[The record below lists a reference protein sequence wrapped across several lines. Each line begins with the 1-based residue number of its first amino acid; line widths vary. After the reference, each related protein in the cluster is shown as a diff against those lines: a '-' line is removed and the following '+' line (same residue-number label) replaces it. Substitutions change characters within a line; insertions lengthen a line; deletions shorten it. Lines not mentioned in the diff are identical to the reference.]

1 MENFNRHFATCLR
14 LVEQKLSRGSCKDW
28 TTDDFRILSESI
40 NEVTGTLLSVSTLK
54 RLSGRVHYRS
64 KPNATTLNAFAAYV
78 GYKDWRGFLESTN
91 SIKIQDSEK
100 PLKRSWAKYGIP
112 VLILGVGLF
121 LLVFF
126 ISSSKKTARP
136 YDSGNFTFTGRSVTT
151 GLPNSVVF
159 EYDASA
165 AGDEA
170 TIEIQQDWDERK
182 RVTVNKNDSVS
193 TSIYY
198 RPGFFK
204 SKLVVDNI
212 IVQEKD
218 IFIPTQDWLG
228 VIESKSRPIYLNDK
242 DFRKEHK
249 LEITPEILAQYDV
262 DPGTSNTIVGFYHVR
277 DFGDLHT
284 DDFEMSV
291 SLKNT
296 FKSGTSVCQAAQVV
310 LSHEDGPISVILT
323 DKGCISNISLLA
335 FNQAIDGKKTDL
347 SDFGVD
353 FSEYVQLK
361 YVSKNQKLD
370 ISINDKTVFSFDV
383 PEPRRKI
390 VGVSIYFE
398 GAGSVNH
405 FELKKQD
412 EVVYTSNF

>member
-1 MENFNRHFATCLR
+1 MENFKKHFATCFG
-14 LVEQKLSRGSCKDW
+14 LVEQKLSRGPCEEW
-28 TTDDFRILSESI
+28 NTDDFRVLSESI

-54 RLSGRVHYRS
+54 RLSGRVNYRS

-78 GYKDWRGFLESTN
+78 GYKDWRGFLDDTN
-91 SIKIQDSEK
+91 SIKFQDSKK
-100 PLKRSWAKYGIP
+100 PIKRAWIKYGKPI
-112 VLILGVGLF
+112 LILGAGLLMLIF
-121 LLVFF
+121 I

-136 YDSGNFTFTGRSVTT
+136 YESNNFAFTGKSITT

-165 AGDEA
+165 AGEEA

-182 RVTVNKNDSVS
+182 RVTVNRNDSVS

-228 VIESKSRPIYLNDK
+228 VIESKSRPIYLDEK
-242 DFRKEHK
+242 DFRKEHY
-249 LEITPEILAQYDV
+249 LEITPEILAQYDI
-262 DPGTSNTIVGFYHVR
+262 DPGTSKTVVGFYQVR

-296 FKSGTSVCQAAQVV
+296 FKSGINVCQSAQVV
-310 LSHEDGPISVILT
+310 ISHEEGPISLILT
-323 DKGCISNISLLA
+323 NKGCISNISLSA

-353 FSEYVQLK
+353 FSEHVQLECI
-361 YVSKNQKLD
+361 SKNQKLD
-370 ISINDKTVFSFDV
+370 ISINNKTVFRFDV
-383 PEPRRKI
+383 PKTPRKI
-390 VGVSIYFE
+390 VGIAIFFE

-405 FELKKQD
+405 VELKKQG
-412 EVVYTSNF
+412 EVVYASKF